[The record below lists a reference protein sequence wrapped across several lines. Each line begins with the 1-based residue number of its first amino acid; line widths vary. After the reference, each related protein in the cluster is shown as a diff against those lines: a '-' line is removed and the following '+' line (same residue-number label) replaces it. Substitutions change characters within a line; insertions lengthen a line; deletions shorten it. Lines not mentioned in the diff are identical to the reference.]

1 MTKEL
6 RPILKDVLYQ
16 ELEDIQDR
24 LDLLE
29 PKVRIELLIKL
40 MPYALPKVER
50 ISHTSGE
57 PFEWGIS
64 FSVVLVHQNLL

>member
-40 MPYALPKVER
+40 LTQHFPED
-50 ISHTSGE
+50 
-57 PFEWGIS
+57 
-64 FSVVLVHQNLL
+64 FSQLIHI